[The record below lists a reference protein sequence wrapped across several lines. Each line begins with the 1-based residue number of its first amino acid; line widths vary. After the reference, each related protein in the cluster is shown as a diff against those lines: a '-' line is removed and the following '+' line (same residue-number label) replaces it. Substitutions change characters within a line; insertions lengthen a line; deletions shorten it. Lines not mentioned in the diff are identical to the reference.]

1 MIRADSTFIH
11 QEVVRPALTVL
22 RAQHLEA
29 AEAEF
34 LKAHEHYCHRRYE
47 EANVGCLMALE
58 SMLKVICHRRG
69 WQFDAEKDTASS
81 LIDIVFK
88 EGLIPDYLQSQFGAL
103 RSVLESG
110 VPTIRNRA
118 GGHGAGVKRREV
130 PEYLASYT
138 LHLDRGSD
146 PLPG

>member
-1 MIRADSTFIH
+1 
-11 QEVVRPALTVL
+11 
-22 RAQHLEA
+22 
-29 AEAEF
+29 
-34 LKAHEHYCHRRYE
+34 
-47 EANVGCLMALE
+47 MALE
-58 SMLKVICHRRG
+58 STLKVICHRRA

-118 GGHGAGVKRREV
+118 GGHGAGVKEAQV
-130 PEYLASYT
+130 FNEINEELWDDKHK
-138 LHLDRGSD
+138 L
-146 PLPG
+146 